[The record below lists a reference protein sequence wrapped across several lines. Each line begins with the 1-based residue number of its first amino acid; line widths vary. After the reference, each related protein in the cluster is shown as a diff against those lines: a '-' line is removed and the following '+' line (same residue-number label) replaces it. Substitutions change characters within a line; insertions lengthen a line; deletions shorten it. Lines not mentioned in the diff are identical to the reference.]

1 MKEKKIL
8 RNILLLIFVT
18 ENILFVFYS
27 VRIHVF
33 DNGQTDINTIKQ
45 NDIEVTEKVGKSNEE
60 KAEKNDENDAN
71 SSDTQ
76 YKIFFGQWEVTKV
89 VYARP
94 GMNLE
99 KAEAYIGMKISFTR
113 DAIKIEG
120 QNEILKP
127 QYSIAIIPIFNLKDS
142 YVNKM
147 PTLGDIGINGEYFVY
162 VYIST
167 DNLIEKFH
175 VPGNEFYIKDDDTLI
190 ALFEDMYYEIKR
202 ISYIEDAEIY
212 KKHI

>member
-33 DNGQTDINTIKQ
+33 DNGHTDINTIKQ

-60 KAEKNDENDAN
+60 KAEKNDENDVN

-99 KAEAYIGMKISFTR
+99 KAEAYIGMKINFTR

-127 QYSIAIIPIFNLKDS
+127 QYSIAIIPISNLKDS